1 MPVNSMR
8 MFGNRL
14 KEIRL
19 EKGVT
24 QSDIATLLSISL
36 RQYQR
41 YEKGDSDIPLS
52 TAVSLAK
59 IFDVSLDYLVGR
71 SNSK

>member
-1 MPVNSMR
+1 MR

-19 EKGVT
+19 EKGLT

>member
-19 EKGVT
+19 EKGLT